1 MVKKNFRV
9 RIMPSVLF
17 IYKNTNLANQFTKH
31 FKLNGYDVYEFYD
44 EEIPY
49 YEFSTLQRL
58 ENIYHRL
65 VKKDTQHIHTIN
77 HRNFIKLTNKKLNQL
92 TKQNLKFDFC
102 FVVRGDLVQEN
113 VLHYARSISDKMIDY
128 QLDGLSVSAK
138 VLDYDK
144 LFDQIYVFDEQDVKD
159 YPNYNLKAIT
169 NCYFEEANEIHKTID
184 FSYIGVNT
192 EDRFELL
199 EQFYLTLKK
208 INTAYKIQFNLKQD
222 EFHPYHSDKLI
233 MLDKSI
239 TYQQSLEL
247 SNQSKVLI
255 DLKRNEHNGLSLR
268 FFEAMNYHNKIIT
281 NNSTVKNYN
290 FYHPNNIFI
299 TDFTNFDGLE
309 EFINL
314 PYHKLAEEIT
324 NQYNFKYWIN
334 RIFNL

>member
-17 IYKNTNLANQFTKH
+17 IYKNTNLATQFTKH

-92 TKQNLKFDFC
+92 TKQNLQFDFC
-102 FVVRGDLVQEN
+102 FVVRGDLVPEN

-208 INTAYKIQFNLKQD
+208 INAAYKIQFNLKQD

-268 FFEAMNYHNKIIT
+268 FFEAINYHNKIIT
-281 NNSTVKNYN
+281 NNPAVKNYN

>member
-17 IYKNTNLANQFTKH
+17 IYKNTNLATQFTKH

-92 TKQNLKFDFC
+92 TKQNLQFDFC
-102 FVVRGDLVQEN
+102 FVVRGDLVPEN

-138 VLDYDK
+138 ILDYDK

-208 INTAYKIQFNLKQD
+208 INAAYKIQFNLKQD

-247 SNQSKVLI
+247 SNQSRVLI

-268 FFEAMNYHNKIIT
+268 FFEAINYHNKIIT
-281 NNSTVKNYN
+281 NNPAVKNYN

>member
-17 IYKNTNLANQFTKH
+17 IYKNTNLATQFTKH

-92 TKQNLKFDFC
+92 TKQNLQFDFC
-102 FVVRGDLVQEN
+102 FVVRGDLIPEN
-113 VLHYARSISDKMIDY
+113 VLHYARCISNKMIDY

-138 VLDYDK
+138 ILDYDK

-208 INTAYKIQFNLKQD
+208 INAAYKIQFNLKQD

-268 FFEAMNYHNKIIT
+268 FFEAINYHNKIIT
-281 NNSTVKNYN
+281 NNPAVKNYN